1 MHARSRHRRGAALV
15 RAGVAAL
22 AMLAMLA
29 MLACGCAG
37 PGHALRPAPPALAG
51 HPRVALLP
59 LENLTGRP
67 DAGAALTPIFFSELV
82 RTGACEVI
90 SPGDVDA
97 ALDSLRIHPA
107 GSLAPADLRRLGAAL
122 GAEVVM
128 TGTVLE
134 NGTVRT
140 PDGDVPA
147 IGVSLL
153 LTDVTSGRVL
163 WAASRFRSGD
173 DRETVFGWGRE
184 RSASRLAFQ
193 LAAEMFAGFH
203 AGPPGGVTAAPGGAR

>member
-1 MHARSRHRRGAALV
+1 MRARV
-15 RAGVAAL
+15 RAGRRAVLACAAVG
-22 AMLAMLA
+22 ALA

-37 PGHALRPAPPALAG
+37 AGRTLRPAPPALAG

-67 DAGAALTPIFFSELV
+67 EAGAALTPIFFSALA
-82 RTGACEVI
+82 RTGSCELLG
-90 SPGDVDA
+90 PGDVDA

-107 GSLAPADLRRLGAAL
+107 GALAPADLRRLGAAL
-122 GAEVVM
+122 RADLVM
-128 TGTVLE
+128 SGTVLE
-134 NGTVRT
+134 NVMART

-153 LTDVTSGRVL
+153 LTDAASGRVL

-184 RSASRLAFQ
+184 RSASRLASE
-193 LAAEMFAGFH
+193 LASEMLSGFR
-203 AGPPGGVTAAPGGAR
+203 AGPPDGPSTATGGSK